1 MHTSGTNKNIQ
12 NMVECGQHK
21 VVQNIENDAKLHVTT
36 IRTIEIFNFELSL
49 NHKCTFSML
58 DEYES
63 YVSCSFQ

>member
-1 MHTSGTNKNIQ
+1 
-12 NMVECGQHK
+12 MVECGQHK